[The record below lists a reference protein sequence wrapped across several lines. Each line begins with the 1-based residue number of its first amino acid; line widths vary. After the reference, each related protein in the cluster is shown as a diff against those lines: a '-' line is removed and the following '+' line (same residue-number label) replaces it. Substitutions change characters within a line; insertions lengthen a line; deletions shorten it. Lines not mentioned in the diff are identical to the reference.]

1 MALLH
6 PNVKPTFKC
15 EYFDTIWAFDSS
27 LHGWPVGIWVIG
39 NDVITA
45 CDQSLIDAGEEGIR
59 LWRAK
64 DSLEGRDADL
74 SHALG
79 AALQEERQQGAHNL
93 GRIQLL
99 CAKETSIVGLGIV
112 AYLDLI
118 SYIYSTLLV
127 LFWTI
132 LKKMVKW
139 ALTQWDHPRDEPKRA
154 GCVSEKRPEA
164 ETDNSMSQGEQLG
177 WHWCSSPME

>member
-1 MALLH
+1 MHRVALLH
-6 PNVKPTFKC
+6 PNFKTTFKC
-15 EYFDTIWAFDSS
+15 EHFDTIWAFDSL

-45 CDQSLIDAGEEGIR
+45 CDQSLVHAGEEGIR

-93 GRIQLL
+93 GGIQLL
-99 CAKETSIVGLGIV
+99 GAKETSIVGLGIA

-154 GCVSEKRPEA
+154 GCV
-164 ETDNSMSQGEQLG
+164 
-177 WHWCSSPME
+177 